1 MENVFQILVVIL
13 TVILAPLEHGEMET
27 VKLVILQIVPLA
39 KMLTPVQP
47 VWKVSDW
54 IKQLETVFLVILD
67 VSYAR
72 KVESVISVILENS
85 RKSKLKVLELM
96 MMRLQELVVLV
107 IKIVNHVQVQNS
119 LVLLAMQITQ
129 LQMELDASQKP
140 L

>member
-1 MENVFQILVVIL
+1 MKNKHQ
-13 TVILAPLEHGEMET
+13 
-27 VKLVILQIVPLA
+27 
-39 KMLTPVQP
+39 MLTPAQP